1 MELLI
6 SFLGIDAK
14 RKIDEAKEQYKKK
27 KFKLKPLL
35 LLPTDDMKSV
45 NRKINNSITVTVEH
59 LLSYEFWKKIKQ
71 KGWVKEKKTSEIIKI
86 FENVMDMKKST
97 DSLID
102 EIVDNSEM
110 KETVICLMPKD
121 EKKDRILKLAQNEI
135 QQGNNSVVEGF
146 CNTIMELEKEFC

>member
-71 KGWVKEKKTSEIIKI
+71 KGWVKEKKTSAI
-86 FENVMDMKKST
+86 DM
-97 DSLID
+97 
-102 EIVDNSEM
+102 V
-110 KETVICLMPKD
+110 
-121 EKKDRILKLAQNEI
+121 A
-135 QQGNNSVVEGF
+135 VVN
-146 CNTIMELEKEFC
+146 CRV